1 LSQRGEISKSRRDRT
16 TQLIDIEEAADMAIM
31 RTRNNKVR
39 IINFKQTSQNNII
52 KSHQIRKICQRR
64 TKRRERRD
72 FQFQE
77 G

>member
-1 LSQRGEISKSRRDRT
+1 
-16 TQLIDIEEAADMAIM
+16 LIVIEEAADMAIRRM
-31 RTRNNKVR
+31 RKRNKKVR
-39 IINFKQTSQNNII
+39 TINFKQTSQNNII